1 MDRSFPP
8 EMAVDIL
15 KALKQLKPKV
25 GNVKVL
31 RELEE
36 AGLIDWFIANYRSQ
50 GAVVRLLVGGVL
62 QAQMHQRPTGELE
75 PHFRVNSEVRDVL
88 QYFLPSGES
97 FQPLPK
103 PKA

>member
-1 MDRSFPP
+1 MDRSFPA
-8 EMAVDIL
+8 ELAVDIL
-15 KALKQLKPKV
+15 KALRQLKSKA
-25 GNVKVL
+25 GNAKYS
-31 RELEE
+31 EKEK
-36 AGLIDWFIANYRSQ
+36 AGLIEWFIANYRSQ
-50 GAVVRLLVGGVL
+50 GAVVRLLVAGVL

-88 QYFLPSGES
+88 ECFLPSGES